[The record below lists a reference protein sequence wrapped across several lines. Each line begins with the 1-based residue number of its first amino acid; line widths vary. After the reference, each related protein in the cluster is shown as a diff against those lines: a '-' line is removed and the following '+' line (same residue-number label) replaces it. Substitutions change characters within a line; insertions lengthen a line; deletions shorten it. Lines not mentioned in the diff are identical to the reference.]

1 MFRASLNDAKNLKYI
16 IESMSE
22 LVDEAVFFLHK
33 DVLSMEACD
42 PSLVC
47 KVELDLQSSFFNEY
61 QATEERTIGLSM
73 NALRKVSRR
82 IHLGDGMLME
92 LNGGTMD
99 FTLQSSIERQFQCLL
114 LEVQEEVL
122 PTIDVEY
129 PIFVEMDVSVFK
141 EGVRDAAVVANSVLF
156 KVNTEEMIISA
167 EGDTE
172 RARIRIPRTSESVK
186 KFVVREECCSK
197 FNLGYLVS
205 FLHSSYVSER
215 VHIYMGGKNL
225 PLRIDF
231 PVEGMRLTFYL
242 APMEL

>member
-1 MFRASLNDAKNLKYI
+1 MFRAFLNDAKSLKYI
-16 IESMSE
+16 IESMSD
-22 LVDEAVFFLHK
+22 LVDEAIFFLRK

-61 QATEERTIGLSM
+61 STTEDRTVGLSM
-73 NALRKVSRR
+73 SALRKVSRR
-82 IHLGDGMLME
+82 IHTEDGMFME

-99 FTLQSSIERQFQCLL
+99 FTLMSSIERQFQCML
-114 LEVQEEVL
+114 LEPQVGVL

-129 PIFVEMDVSVFK
+129 PVFIEMDVSVFK
-141 EGVRDAAVVANSVLF
+141 QGIGDAAIVANAVLF
-156 KVNTEEMIISA
+156 EIDPEKMVISA

-172 RARIRIPRTSESVK
+172 RARIRIPKDSESIK
-186 KFVVREECCSK
+186 KFVVKEKCSAK
-197 FNLGYLVS
+197 FNLGYLIS
-205 FLHSSYVSER
+205 FLHSSYISDK
-215 VHIYMGGKNL
+215 VHIYMGDKNL

-231 PVEGMRLTFYL
+231 PVEGLRLTFYL

>member
-1 MFRASLNDAKNLKYI
+1 MFRASLDDAKNLKYI
-16 IESMSE
+16 IESVSD
-22 LVDEAVFFLHK
+22 LVDEAVLFLK
-33 DVLSMEACD
+33 RDMLSMEACD

-47 KVELDLQSSFFNEY
+47 KVELDLQSSFFTDY
-61 QATEERTIGLSM
+61 KATEERTIGLSM
-73 NALRKVSRR
+73 SALRKVSRR
-82 IHLGDGMLME
+82 ILLGDGMFME

-99 FTLQSSIERQFQCLL
+99 FTLQSSIERQFQCML
-114 LEVQEEVL
+114 LEAQEEVL

-129 PIFVEMDVSVFK
+129 PVFIDMDVSVFK
-141 EGVRDAAVVANSVLF
+141 EGVRDAAIVANSVLF
-156 KVNTEEMIISA
+156 EVTPEEMIISA

-172 RARIRIPRTSESVK
+172 RARIRITNTCESVK
-186 KFVVREECCSK
+186 EFRVKKACCSR

-205 FLHSSYVSER
+205 FLHSSYISDN
-215 VHIYMGGKNL
+215 VHIYMGDKNM

>member
-1 MFRASLNDAKNLKYI
+1 MFRASLNDAKTLKYI
-16 IESMSE
+16 IESISE
-22 LVDEAVFFLHK
+22 LVDEAVFFLR
-33 DVLSMEACD
+33 DDMLSMEACD

-61 QATEERTIGLSM
+61 EVSEEKTLGLSM

-82 IHLGDGMLME
+82 IHLGDGMEME

-99 FTLQSSIERQFQCLL
+99 FTLRSSIERQFQCML
-114 LEVQEEVL
+114 LETQEEGL
-122 PTIDVEY
+122 PTINVDY
-129 PIFVEMDVSVFK
+129 PVFIEMDVSIFK
-141 EGVRDAAVVANSVLF
+141 EGVRDAAIVANSVLF
-156 KVNTEEMIISA
+156 EVNPEELIISA

-172 RARIRIPRTSESVK
+172 RARIRIPKTSEAVK
-186 KFVVREECCSK
+186 KFDVEKVCSSK

-205 FLHSSYVSER
+205 FLHSSYISDR
-215 VHIYMGGKNL
+215 VYIYMGDKNL
-225 PLRIDF
+225 PLCIEF

>member
-16 IESMSE
+16 IESISE
-22 LVDEAVFFLHK
+22 LVDEAVFFLK
-33 DVLSMEACD
+33 GDVLSMEACD

-47 KVELDLQSSFFNEY
+47 KVELDLYSSFFNEY
-61 QATEERTIGLSM
+61 HTSEEKTLGLSM

-82 IHLGDGMLME
+82 IHLGDGMEME

-99 FTLQSSIERQFQCLL
+99 FTLRSTIERQFQCML
-114 LEVQEEVL
+114 LEAQEEVL

-129 PIFVEMDVSVFK
+129 PVFIEMDVSVFK
-141 EGVRDAAVVANSVLF
+141 EGVRDAAIVANSVLF
-156 KVNTEEMIISA
+156 EVNPEEMIISA

-172 RARIRIPRTSESVK
+172 RARIRIFKNSESVRRFEVEK
-186 KFVVREECCSK
+186 SCSSR
-197 FNLGYLVS
+197 FNLGYLLS
-205 FLHSSYVSER
+205 FLHSSYVSDR
-215 VHIYMGGKNL
+215 VHIHMGDKNL